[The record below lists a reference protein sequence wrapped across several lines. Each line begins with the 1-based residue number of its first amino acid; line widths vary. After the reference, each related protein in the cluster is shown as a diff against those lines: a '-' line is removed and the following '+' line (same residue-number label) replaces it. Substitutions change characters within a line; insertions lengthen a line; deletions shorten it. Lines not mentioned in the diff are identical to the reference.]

1 MVRRSATGLMP
12 VTSSPPMV
20 GCPEVGSTSQLIIFR
35 VVLLPQPEG
44 PTGITVSSAASSRV
58 TPSTAGAWL
67 SG

>member
-1 MVRRSATGLMP
+1 MVRRSATGTMP

-20 GCPEVGSTSQLIIFR
+20 ICPEDGSISRLIILT

-44 PTGITVSSAASSRV
+44 PTCITVSPAASSRL
-58 TPSTAGAWL
+58 TSSRAGAWL